1 MAVLYRVCDLLQQG
15 AKVIIADKT
24 CTEAPAYWMQ
34 PSTLFCHELQLLLM
48 ARLGSPGIR
57 KRWLLAHPL
66 LPVITRPHVEVHNE
80 KPGLRVFGVD
90 DDWLL
95 NICGELCGIR

>member
-1 MAVLYRVCDLLQQG
+1 MAVLYCVCDLLQQG
-15 AKVIIADKT
+15 ATVILPDKT
-24 CTEAPAYWMQ
+24 CTEAPADWMQ
-34 PSTLFCHELQLLLM
+34 PSAHFWHELQLLLM
-48 ARLGSPGIR
+48 ARRSPGIQ

-80 KPGLRVFGVD
+80 KPGLRVFDVD

-95 NICGELCGIR
+95 DICGELCGIR